1 MTRALRV
8 LHVASGDLWAGA
20 EVQAFTLMSHLSRMA
35 ETEVAA
41 VLMNEGTLAD
51 KLRASG
57 ICVHI
62 TDERKLG
69 TVQIFSSL
77 RRLLHSWQPDVIHT
91 HREKENILGCLGNRT
106 CRNVP
111 TIRTVHGGNEQ
122 SATMSWRS
130 VRRRLVSH
138 ADRWCGRTLQE
149 KIIAVT
155 SELAARLAKDFPTGK
170 IVVIENGIDFEW
182 LVRERGIAGFRV
194 AEPDA
199 IHVGIAGRLV
209 DVKRVDLFLEAAAI
223 LLRECPER
231 RWRFHIF
238 GDGPNRRDLQQMA
251 ERLQVGDKV
260 VFHGHRQDIASCVA
274 GLDAL
279 VISSDHEGMPMISL
293 EAAALAVPTV
303 AHAVGGLVK
312 VVPEE
317 FLVSR
322 HDARGYKEGI
332 LRVLGADGR
341 AIAAR
346 RATETAT
353 RFSAARNAARVRALY
368 EEVLAARN
376 RNDTKGNWAD

>member
-8 LHVASGDLWAGA
+8 LHIASGDLWAGA
-20 EVQAFTLMSHLSRMA
+20 EVQAFTLMTHLNRMA
-35 ETEVAA
+35 ATEVAA

-51 KLRASG
+51 KLRSAG
-57 ICVHI
+57 IRVHI

-69 TVQIFSSL
+69 AVRIFSSL
-77 RRLLHSWQPDVIHT
+77 RRLLQSWQPDVIHT

-111 TIRTVHGGNEQ
+111 AIRTVHGGKEQ
-122 SATMSWRS
+122 SVTMSWRS
-130 VRRRLVSH
+130 VRHRMVGR

-155 SELAARLAKDFPTGK
+155 RELAVRLAKDFPTGK
-170 IVVIENGIDFEW
+170 IVVIENGIDLES
-182 LVRERGIAGFRV
+182 LVRETGVAEFRV

-251 ERLQVGDKV
+251 ERLQLGDKV

-279 VISSDHEGMPMISL
+279 VICSDHEGMPMISL
-293 EAAALAVPTV
+293 EAVALAVPTV
-303 AHAVGGLVK
+303 AHAVGGLVE

-322 HDARGYKEGI
+322 HDALGYKEGI

-346 RATETAT
+346 RVTETAT

-376 RNDTKGNWAD
+376 RNNTKGKRAD